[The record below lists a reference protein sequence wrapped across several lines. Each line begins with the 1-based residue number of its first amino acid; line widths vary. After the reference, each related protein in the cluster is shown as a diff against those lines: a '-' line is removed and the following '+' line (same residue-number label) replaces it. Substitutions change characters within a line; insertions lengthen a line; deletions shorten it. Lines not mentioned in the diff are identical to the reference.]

1 MQANGRMVMIVSAE
15 SKTYYAKYYGDLV
28 GATILSYD
36 GMTEDEFGGYP
47 FPTFTVRFR
56 DGQKGQI
63 QISQDEECNGGGF
76 ITGLALP

>member
-1 MQANGRMVMIVSAE
+1 MDTIVSPD
-15 SKTYYAKYYGDLV
+15 SQKYYAKYYGDLV

-36 GMTEDEFGGYP
+36 GMTEDEYGGYP
-47 FPTFTVRFR
+47 FPTFTVRFK

-76 ITGLALP
+76 ISGLAIP